1 MANRRMLS
9 KTVVQTQRFLRLPLE
24 AQALYCHLVVNAD
37 DDGIV
42 EAFPVMR
49 MINANEDSLNLLTLK
64 QYLLLLNN
72 EMVYFIKDFFEQNTI
87 KADRYTPSSH
97 RQLLIDYLKD
107 HQLLDCLNL
116 GPRLINYLQ
125 NTRLQVGASLDP
137 DENHNIIKDK
147 ISKDKISK
155 DRIGKDKLSQ
165 DKIGLDN
172 NPILS
177 RLTDDIW
184 LMETL
189 WHREL
194 TQQEKVLLEGFAVN
208 HSLLQLAIQ
217 KTAELEPKKQNMSY
231 VKGILMNWEARGFI
245 TADQVIAS
253 EKDYCPLEIS
263 NVEVSEDFIAAMDI
277 WKD

>member
-42 EAFPVMR
+42 EAFPIMR

-107 HQLLDCLNL
+107 NQLLECLNL

-125 NTRLQVGASLDP
+125 NTRLQVGTSLDP
-137 DENHNIIKDK
+137 TWSRNII
-147 ISKDKISK
+147 KDKISK

-165 DKIGLDN
+165 DKIGLDSD
-172 NPILS
+172 PISS

-194 TQQEKVLLEGFAVN
+194 TQQEKVLLDGLTVN
-208 HSLLQLAIQ
+208 DSLLQLAIQ

>member
-42 EAFPVMR
+42 EALPVMR

-64 QYLLLLNN
+64 QYLFLLNN

-107 HQLLDCLNL
+107 NQLLECLNL

-125 NTRLQVGASLDP
+125 NTRVQVGTSLDP
-137 DENHNIIKDK
+137 DGNRNII
-147 ISKDKISK
+147 KDKISK

-172 NPILS
+172 DPFSL

-194 TQQEKVLLEGFAVN
+194 TRQEKVLLEGLTVSD
-208 HSLLQLAIQ
+208 SLLQLAIH

-253 EKDYCPLEIS
+253 EKDYRPLEIS

>member
-9 KTVVQTQRFLRLPLE
+9 KPVVQTQRFLRLPLE

-37 DDGIV
+37 DDGID
-42 EAFPVMR
+42 EAFPIMR

-87 KADRYTPSSH
+87 KEDRYTPSNH
-97 RQLLIDYLKD
+97 RQLLIDCLKD
-107 HQLLDCLNL
+107 NQLLEKINL

-125 NTRLQVGASLDP
+125 TTRLQVGTSLDP
-137 DENHNIIKDK
+137 DGNLNIIKDK
-147 ISKDKISK
+147 IS
-155 DRIGKDKLSQ
+155 KDKLSQ

-172 NPILS
+172 DPISS

-194 TQQEKVLLEGFAVN
+194 TQHEKVLLEELTVE
-208 HSLLQLAIQ
+208 HSLLQLAIH
-217 KTAELEPKKQNMSY
+217 KTAELESRKQNMSY

-245 TADQVIAS
+245 TADQVIVS
-253 EKDYCPLEIS
+253 EKDYRPLEIS

>member
-42 EAFPVMR
+42 EAFPIMR

-87 KADRYTPSSH
+87 KADRYTPSNH

-107 HQLLDCLNL
+107 NQLLESLNL

-125 NTRLQVGASLDP
+125 NTRIQVGTNLDP
-137 DENHNIIKDK
+137 DGNRNII
-147 ISKDKISK
+147 KDKISK

-172 NPILS
+172 DPISS

-194 TQQEKVLLEGFAVN
+194 TQQEKVLLEGLMVN
-208 HSLLQLAIQ
+208 DSLLQLAIQ
-217 KTAELEPKKQNMSY
+217 KTTELDSKKQNMSY

-253 EKDYCPLEIS
+253 EKDYRPLEIS
-263 NVEVSEDFIAAMDI
+263 NVEVSEDFKAAMDI

>member
-87 KADRYTPSSH
+87 KVDRYTPSSH

-107 HQLLDCLNL
+107 NQLLENLNL
-116 GPRLINYLQ
+116 GPRLVNYLQ

-137 DENHNIIKDK
+137 DGNRNII
-147 ISKDKISK
+147 KDKISK

-172 NPILS
+172 NPISS

-245 TADQVIAS
+245 TADQVIVS
-253 EKDYCPLEIS
+253 EKDYRPLEIS
-263 NVEVSEDFIAAMDI
+263 NMEVSEDFIAAMDI

>member
-9 KTVVQTQRFLRLPLE
+9 KTVVQIQRFLRLPLE

-107 HQLLDCLNL
+107 NQLLECLNL

-125 NTRLQVGASLDP
+125 NTRLQVGASLAP
-137 DENHNIIKDK
+137 DGNRNII
-147 ISKDKISK
+147 KDKISK

-172 NPILS
+172 DPIS
-177 RLTDDIW
+177 SQLTDDIW

-208 HSLLQLAIQ
+208 DSLLQLAIQ
-217 KTAELEPKKQNMSY
+217 KTEELEPKKQNMSY

-245 TADQVIAS
+245 TVDQVIAS
-253 EKDYCPLEIS
+253 EEDYRPLEIA
-263 NVEVSEDFIAAMDI
+263 NVEVSEDFLAAMDI

>member
-42 EAFPVMR
+42 EAFPIMR

-87 KADRYTPSSH
+87 KADRYTPSNH

-107 HQLLDCLNL
+107 NQLLESLNL

-125 NTRLQVGASLDP
+125 NTRIQVGTNLDP
-137 DENHNIIKDK
+137 DGNRNIIKDK
-147 ISKDKISK
+147 ISKN
-155 DRIGKDKLSQ
+155 RIGQDKLSQ

-172 NPILS
+172 DPISS

-194 TQQEKVLLEGFAVN
+194 TQQEKVLLEGLMVN
-208 HSLLQLAIQ
+208 DSLLQLAIQ
-217 KTAELEPKKQNMSY
+217 KTTELDSKKQNMSY

-253 EKDYCPLEIS
+253 EKDYRPLEIS
-263 NVEVSEDFIAAMDI
+263 NVEVSEDFKAAMDI

>member
-64 QYLLLLNN
+64 QYLFLLNN

-107 HQLLDCLNL
+107 NQLLECLNL

-125 NTRLQVGASLDP
+125 NTRVQVGTSLDP
-137 DENHNIIKDK
+137 DGNRNII
-147 ISKDKISK
+147 KDKISK

-165 DKIGLDN
+165 DKIGLDSD
-172 NPILS
+172 PFSL

-194 TQQEKVLLEGFAVN
+194 TRQEKVLLEGLTVSD
-208 HSLLQLAIQ
+208 SLLQLAIH

-253 EKDYCPLEIS
+253 EKDYRPLEIS

>member
-64 QYLLLLNN
+64 QYLFLLNN

-107 HQLLDCLNL
+107 NQLLECLNL

-125 NTRLQVGASLDP
+125 NTRLQVGTSLDP
-137 DENHNIIKDK
+137 TWSRNII
-147 ISKDKISK
+147 KDKISK

-165 DKIGLDN
+165 DKIGLDSD
-172 NPILS
+172 PISS

-194 TQQEKVLLEGFAVN
+194 TQQEKVLLDGLTVN
-208 HSLLQLAIQ
+208 DSLLQLAIQ

>member
-42 EAFPVMR
+42 EAFPIMR

-87 KADRYTPSSH
+87 KADRYTPSNH

-107 HQLLDCLNL
+107 NQLLESLNL

-125 NTRLQVGASLDP
+125 NTRIQVGTNLDP
-137 DENHNIIKDK
+137 DGNRNIIKDK
-147 ISKDKISK
+147 ISKD
-155 DRIGKDKLSQ
+155 RIGQDKLSQ

-172 NPILS
+172 DPISS

-194 TQQEKVLLEGFAVN
+194 TRQEKVLLEGLMVN
-208 HSLLQLAIQ
+208 DSLLQLAIQ
-217 KTAELEPKKQNMSY
+217 KTTELDSKKQNMSY

-253 EKDYCPLEIS
+253 EKDYRPLEIS

>member
-42 EAFPVMR
+42 EAFPIMR

-107 HQLLDCLNL
+107 NQLLENLNL
-116 GPRLINYLQ
+116 GPRLVNYLQ

-137 DENHNIIKDK
+137 DGNRNII
-147 ISKDKISK
+147 KDKISK

-165 DKIGLDN
+165 DKIGLDSD
-172 NPILS
+172 PISS

-189 WHREL
+189 WHRKL
-194 TQQEKVLLEGFAVN
+194 TQQEKVLLDGLTVN
-208 HSLLQLAIQ
+208 DSLLQLAIQ
-217 KTAELEPKKQNMSY
+217 KTEELEPKKQNMSY

-245 TADQVIAS
+245 TADQVIVS
-253 EKDYCPLEIS
+253 EKDYRPLEIS
-263 NVEVSEDFIAAMDI
+263 NAEVSEDFLAAMDI

>member
-1 MANRRMLS
+1 
-9 KTVVQTQRFLRLPLE
+9 
-24 AQALYCHLVVNAD
+24 
-37 DDGIV
+37 
-42 EAFPVMR
+42 

-64 QYLLLLNN
+64 QYLFLLNN

-97 RQLLIDYLKD
+97 RQLLIDYLKAN
-107 HQLLDCLNL
+107 QLLESVNL
-116 GPRLINYLQ
+116 GPRLVNYLQ
-125 NTRLQVGASLDP
+125 NTRLQIGTSMDP
-137 DENHNIIKDK
+137 EGNRNII
-147 ISKDKISK
+147 KDKISK

-165 DKIGLDN
+165 DKIGLN
-172 NPILS
+172 NDSISS

-194 TQQEKVLLEGFAVN
+194 TQHEKVLLEELIVE

-217 KTAELEPKKQNMSY
+217 KTAELESRKQNMSY
-231 VKGILMNWEARGFI
+231 VKGILTNWEARGLI

-253 EKDYCPLEIS
+253 EKDYHPLEMS
-263 NVEVSEDFIAAMDI
+263 NVEVSEDFLAAMDL

>member
-42 EAFPVMR
+42 EAFPIMR

-64 QYLLLLNN
+64 QYLFLLNN

-97 RQLLIDYLKD
+97 RQLLIDYLKAN
-107 HQLLDCLNL
+107 QLLESVNL
-116 GPRLINYLQ
+116 GPRLVNYLQ
-125 NTRLQVGASLDP
+125 NTRLQIGTSMDP
-137 DENHNIIKDK
+137 EGNRNII
-147 ISKDKISK
+147 KDKISK

-165 DKIGLDN
+165 DKIGLN
-172 NPILS
+172 NDSISS

-194 TQQEKVLLEGFAVN
+194 TQHEKVLLEELIVE

-217 KTAELEPKKQNMSY
+217 KTAELESRKQNMSY
-231 VKGILMNWEARGFI
+231 VKGILTNWEARGLI

-253 EKDYCPLEIS
+253 EKDYHPLEMS
-263 NVEVSEDFIAAMDI
+263 NVEVSEDFLAAMDL

>member
-64 QYLLLLNN
+64 QYLFLLNN

-107 HQLLDCLNL
+107 NQLLECLNL

-125 NTRLQVGASLDP
+125 NTRVQVGTSLDP
-137 DENHNIIKDK
+137 DGNRNII
-147 ISKDKISK
+147 KDKISK
-155 DRIGKDKLSQ
+155 DRIGKDRLSQ

-172 NPILS
+172 DPFSS

-194 TQQEKVLLEGFAVN
+194 TRQEKVLLEGLTVSD
-208 HSLLQLAIQ
+208 SLLQLAIH
-217 KTAELEPKKQNMSY
+217 KTAELEPKKQNISY

-245 TADQVIAS
+245 TVDQVIAS
-253 EKDYCPLEIS
+253 EKDYRPLEIS

>member
-64 QYLLLLNN
+64 QYLFLLNN

-107 HQLLDCLNL
+107 NQLLECLNL

-125 NTRLQVGASLDP
+125 NTRVQVGTSLDP
-137 DENHNIIKDK
+137 DGNRNII
-147 ISKDKISK
+147 KDKISK

-172 NPILS
+172 DPFSL

-194 TQQEKVLLEGFAVN
+194 TRQEKVLLEGLTVSD
-208 HSLLQLAIQ
+208 SLLQLAIH

-231 VKGILMNWEARGFI
+231 VKGILMNCEARGFI

-253 EKDYCPLEIS
+253 EKDYRPLEIS

-277 WKD
+277 WKG

>member
-107 HQLLDCLNL
+107 NQLLECLNL

-125 NTRLQVGASLDP
+125 NARLQVGASLDP
-137 DENHNIIKDK
+137 DGNRNII
-147 ISKDKISK
+147 KDKISK

-172 NPILS
+172 DPISS

-189 WHREL
+189 WHRKL
-194 TQQEKVLLEGFAVN
+194 TPQEKVLLDGLTVN
-208 HSLLQLAIQ
+208 DSLLQ
-217 KTAELEPKKQNMSY
+217 
-231 VKGILMNWEARGFI
+231 
-245 TADQVIAS
+245 
-253 EKDYCPLEIS
+253 
-263 NVEVSEDFIAAMDI
+263 
-277 WKD
+277 

>member
-42 EAFPVMR
+42 EAFPIMR

-107 HQLLDCLNL
+107 NQLLENLNL
-116 GPRLINYLQ
+116 GPRLVNYLQ

-137 DENHNIIKDK
+137 DGNRNII
-147 ISKDKISK
+147 KDKISK

-172 NPILS
+172 DPISS

-231 VKGILMNWEARGFI
+231 VKGILMNWDARGFI

-253 EKDYCPLEIS
+253 EKDYRPLEIS
-263 NVEVSEDFIAAMDI
+263 NVEVSEDFLAAMDI

>member
-64 QYLLLLNN
+64 QYLFLLNN

-107 HQLLDCLNL
+107 NQLLECLNL

-125 NTRLQVGASLDP
+125 NTRVQVGTSLDP
-137 DENHNIIKDK
+137 DGNRNII
-147 ISKDKISK
+147 KDKISK

-172 NPILS
+172 DPFSL

-194 TQQEKVLLEGFAVN
+194 TRQEKVLLEGLTVSD
-208 HSLLQLAIQ
+208 SLLQLAIH
-217 KTAELEPKKQNMSY
+217 KTAELELKKQNMSY

-245 TADQVIAS
+245 TVDQVIAS
-253 EKDYCPLEIS
+253 EKDYRPLEIS

>member
-64 QYLLLLNN
+64 QYLFLLNN

-107 HQLLDCLNL
+107 NQLLECLNL

-125 NTRLQVGASLDP
+125 NTRVQVGTSLDP
-137 DENHNIIKDK
+137 DGNRNII
-147 ISKDKISK
+147 KDKISK

-172 NPILS
+172 DPFSL

-194 TQQEKVLLEGFAVN
+194 TRQEKVLLEGLTVSD
-208 HSLLQLAIQ
+208 SLLQLAIH

-253 EKDYCPLEIS
+253 EKDYRPLEIS

>member
-147 ISKDKISK
+147 ISKD
-155 DRIGKDKLSQ
+155 RIGKDKLSQ

-172 NPILS
+172 DPILS

>member
-42 EAFPVMR
+42 EAFPIMR

-87 KADRYTPSSH
+87 KADRYTPSNH

-107 HQLLDCLNL
+107 NQLLEKINL

-125 NTRLQVGASLDP
+125 TTRLQVGTSLDP
-137 DENHNIIKDK
+137 DGNLNIIKDK
-147 ISKDKISK
+147 ISKD
-155 DRIGKDKLSQ
+155 R
-165 DKIGLDN
+165 IGLDN
-172 NPILS
+172 DPISS

-194 TQQEKVLLEGFAVN
+194 TQHEKVLLEELTVE

-217 KTAELEPKKQNMSY
+217 KTAELESRKQNMSY
-231 VKGILMNWEARGFI
+231 VKGILTNWEARGLI

-253 EKDYCPLEIS
+253 EKDYHPLEIS
-263 NVEVSEDFIAAMDI
+263 NVEVSEDFLAAMDL

>member
-107 HQLLDCLNL
+107 SQLLECLNL

-137 DENHNIIKDK
+137 DGNRNII
-147 ISKDKISK
+147 KDKISK

-172 NPILS
+172 DPIS
-177 RLTDDIW
+177 SQLTDDIW

-189 WHREL
+189 WHRKL
-194 TQQEKVLLEGFAVN
+194 TPQEKVLLDGLTVN
-208 HSLLQLAIQ
+208 DSLLQLAIH

-245 TADQVIAS
+245 TADQVIVS
-253 EKDYCPLEIS
+253 EKDYRPLEIS

-277 WKD
+277 WKY

>member
-42 EAFPVMR
+42 EAFPIMR

-64 QYLLLLNN
+64 QYLFLLNN

-97 RQLLIDYLKD
+97 RQLLIDYLKAN
-107 HQLLDCLNL
+107 QLLESVNL
-116 GPRLINYLQ
+116 GPRLVNYLQ
-125 NTRLQVGASLDP
+125 NTRLQIGTSMDP
-137 DENHNIIKDK
+137 EGNRNII
-147 ISKDKISK
+147 KDKISK

-165 DKIGLDN
+165 DKIGLN
-172 NPILS
+172 NDSISS

-194 TQQEKVLLEGFAVN
+194 TQHEKVLLEELIVE

-217 KTAELEPKKQNMSY
+217 KTAELESRKQNMSY
-231 VKGILMNWEARGFI
+231 VKGILTNWEARGLI
-245 TADQVIAS
+245 TADQVIVS
-253 EKDYCPLEIS
+253 EKDYHPLEMS
-263 NVEVSEDFIAAMDI
+263 NVEVSEDFLAAMDL

>member
-107 HQLLDCLNL
+107 NQLLECLNL

-125 NTRLQVGASLDP
+125 NTRVQVGTSLDP
-137 DENHNIIKDK
+137 DGNRNII
-147 ISKDKISK
+147 KDKISK

-165 DKIGLDN
+165 DKIGLDSD
-172 NPILS
+172 PISS

-194 TQQEKVLLEGFAVN
+194 TQQEKVLLDGLTVN
-208 HSLLQLAIQ
+208 DSLLQLAIQ

>member
-42 EAFPVMR
+42 EAFPIMR

-107 HQLLDCLNL
+107 NQLLESLNL
-116 GPRLINYLQ
+116 GPRLVNYLQ
-125 NTRLQVGASLDP
+125 NTRLQVGTSLDP
-137 DENHNIIKDK
+137 DGNRNII
-147 ISKDKISK
+147 KDKISK

-172 NPILS
+172 NPISS

-194 TQQEKVLLEGFAVN
+194 SQQEKALLEGLTVN
-208 HSLLQLAIQ
+208 PSLLQLAIQ

-231 VKGILMNWEARGFI
+231 VKGILTNWEARGLI
-245 TADQVIAS
+245 TVDQVIGS
-253 EKDYCPLEIS
+253 EKDYHPLEIS
-263 NVEVSEDFIAAMDI
+263 NVEVSEDFLAAMDL

>member
-42 EAFPVMR
+42 EAFPIMR

-87 KADRYTPSSH
+87 KADRYTPSNH

-107 HQLLDCLNL
+107 NQLLESLNL

-125 NTRLQVGASLDP
+125 NTRIQVGTNLDP
-137 DENHNIIKDK
+137 DGNRNIIKDK
-147 ISKDKISK
+147 ISKD
-155 DRIGKDKLSQ
+155 RIGQDKLSQ

-172 NPILS
+172 DPISS

-194 TQQEKVLLEGFAVN
+194 TQQEKVLLEGLMVN
-208 HSLLQLAIQ
+208 DSLLQLAIQ
-217 KTAELEPKKQNMSY
+217 KTTELDSKKQNMSY
-231 VKGILMNWEARGFI
+231 VKRILMNWEARGFI

-253 EKDYCPLEIS
+253 EKDYRPLEIS
-263 NVEVSEDFIAAMDI
+263 NVEVSEDFKAAMDI

>member
-147 ISKDKISK
+147 ISKD
-155 DRIGKDKLSQ
+155 RIGKDKLSQ
-165 DKIGLDN
+165 DKIGLDSD
-172 NPILS
+172 PISS

>member
-64 QYLLLLNN
+64 HYLFLLNN

-107 HQLLDCLNL
+107 NQLLESLNL

-125 NTRLQVGASLDP
+125 NTRVQVGTSLDP
-137 DENHNIIKDK
+137 DGNRNII
-147 ISKDKISK
+147 KDKISK

-165 DKIGLDN
+165 DKIGLDSD
-172 NPILS
+172 PISS

-194 TQQEKVLLEGFAVN
+194 TQQEKVLLDGLTVN
-208 HSLLQLAIQ
+208 DSLLQLAIQ

>member
-64 QYLLLLNN
+64 QYLFLLNN

-107 HQLLDCLNL
+107 NQLLECLNL

-125 NTRLQVGASLDP
+125 NTRVQVGTSLDP
-137 DENHNIIKDK
+137 DGNRNII
-147 ISKDKISK
+147 KDKISK

-172 NPILS
+172 DPFSL

-194 TQQEKVLLEGFAVN
+194 TRQEKVLLEGLTVSD
-208 HSLLQLAIQ
+208 SLLQLAIH

-245 TADQVIAS
+245 TVDQVIAS
-253 EKDYCPLEIS
+253 EKDYRPLEIS

>member
-24 AQALYCHLVVNAD
+24 AQALYCHLVANAD

-42 EAFPVMR
+42 EAFPIMR

-97 RQLLIDYLKD
+97 RQLFIDYLKD
-107 HQLLDCLNL
+107 NQLLESLNL
-116 GPRLINYLQ
+116 GPRLVNYLQ
-125 NTRLQVGASLDP
+125 NTRIQVGISLDP
-137 DENHNIIKDK
+137 DGNRNII
-147 ISKDKISK
+147 KDKISK
-155 DRIGKDKLSQ
+155 DRIGKDK
-165 DKIGLDN
+165 IGLDN
-172 NPILS
+172 ALISS

-194 TQQEKVLLEGFAVN
+194 TQQEKTLLEGLMVN

-217 KTAELEPKKQNMSY
+217 KTSELEPKKQNMSY
-231 VKGILMNWEARGFI
+231 VKGILTNWEARGLI

-253 EKDYCPLEIS
+253 ERDYHPLEMS
-263 NVEVSEDFIAAMDI
+263 NVEVSEDFLAAMDL

>member
-42 EAFPVMR
+42 EAFPIMR

-97 RQLLIDYLKD
+97 RQLRIDYLKD
-107 HQLLDCLNL
+107 NQLLESLNL
-116 GPRLINYLQ
+116 GPRLVNYLQ
-125 NTRLQVGASLDP
+125 NTRLQVGTSLDP
-137 DENHNIIKDK
+137 DGNRNII
-147 ISKDKISK
+147 KDKISK

-172 NPILS
+172 NPISS

-194 TQQEKVLLEGFAVN
+194 SQQEKALLEGLTVN
-208 HSLLQLAIQ
+208 PSLLQLAIQ

-231 VKGILMNWEARGFI
+231 VKGILTNWEARGLI
-245 TADQVIAS
+245 TADQVIGS
-253 EKDYCPLEIS
+253 EKDYHPLEIS
-263 NVEVSEDFIAAMDI
+263 NVEVSEDFLAAMDL

>member
-107 HQLLDCLNL
+107 NQLLENLNL

-137 DENHNIIKDK
+137 DGNRNII
-147 ISKDKISK
+147 KDKISK

-172 NPILS
+172 DPFSL

-194 TQQEKVLLEGFAVN
+194 TRQEKVLLEGLTVSD
-208 HSLLQLAIQ
+208 SLLQLAIH

-253 EKDYCPLEIS
+253 EKDYRPLEIS

>member
-147 ISKDKISK
+147 ISKD
-155 DRIGKDKLSQ
+155 RIGKDKLSQ

-217 KTAELEPKKQNMSY
+217 KTAELEPKKTKHELCQRDTNELGS
-231 VKGILMNWEARGFI
+231 
-245 TADQVIAS
+245 
-253 EKDYCPLEIS
+253 
-263 NVEVSEDFIAAMDI
+263 
-277 WKD
+277 

>member
-64 QYLLLLNN
+64 QYLFLLNN

-107 HQLLDCLNL
+107 NQLLECLNL

-125 NTRLQVGASLDP
+125 NTRVQVGTSLDP
-137 DENHNIIKDK
+137 DGNRNII
-147 ISKDKISK
+147 KDKISK

-165 DKIGLDN
+165 NKIGLDN
-172 NPILS
+172 DPFSL

-194 TQQEKVLLEGFAVN
+194 TRQEKVLLEGLTVSD
-208 HSLLQLAIQ
+208 SLLQLAIH

-245 TADQVIAS
+245 TVDQVIAS
-253 EKDYCPLEIS
+253 EKDYRPLEIS

>member
-147 ISKDKISK
+147 ISKD
-155 DRIGKDKLSQ
+155 RIGKDKLSQ

-231 VKGILMNWEARGFI
+231 VKGILMNWEVRGFI

>member
-42 EAFPVMR
+42 EAFPIMR

-107 HQLLDCLNL
+107 NQLLESLNL
-116 GPRLINYLQ
+116 GPRLVNYLQ
-125 NTRLQVGASLDP
+125 NTRLQVGTSLAP
-137 DENHNIIKDK
+137 DGNRNII
-147 ISKDKISK
+147 KDKISK

-172 NPILS
+172 NPISS

-194 TQQEKVLLEGFAVN
+194 SQQEKALLEGLTVN
-208 HSLLQLAIQ
+208 PSLLQLAIQ

-231 VKGILMNWEARGFI
+231 VKGILTNWEARGLI
-245 TADQVIAS
+245 TADQVIGS
-253 EKDYCPLEIS
+253 EKDYHPLEIS
-263 NVEVSEDFIAAMDI
+263 NVEVSEDFLAAMDL

>member
-42 EAFPVMR
+42 EAFPIMR

-107 HQLLDCLNL
+107 NQLLENLNL

-125 NTRLQVGASLDP
+125 NTRLQVGTSLDP
-137 DENHNIIKDK
+137 TWSRNII
-147 ISKDKISK
+147 KDKISK

-172 NPILS
+172 DPISS

-194 TQQEKVLLEGFAVN
+194 TRQEKVLLEGLTVSD
-208 HSLLQLAIQ
+208 SLLQLAIH

-253 EKDYCPLEIS
+253 EKDYRPLEIS